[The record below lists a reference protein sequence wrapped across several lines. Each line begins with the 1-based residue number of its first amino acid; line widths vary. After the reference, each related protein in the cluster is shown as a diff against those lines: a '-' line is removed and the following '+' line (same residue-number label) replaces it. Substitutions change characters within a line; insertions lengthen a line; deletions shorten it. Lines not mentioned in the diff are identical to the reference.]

1 MREKLEQRLAEVE
14 RRIDWLEMAD
24 RMRPAERAE
33 WYALNYE
40 KAQLT
45 IKLAQL

>member
-1 MREKLEQRLAEVE
+1 MKEKLEKRLAEVE
-14 RRIDWLEMAD
+14 KKIDWLEMAD

-33 WYALNYE
+33 WYALTHE
-40 KAQLT
+40 RTQLT

>member
-1 MREKLEQRLAEVE
+1 MKEKLEQRLAEVE
-14 RRIDWLEMAD
+14 RKIDWLEMAD

-33 WYALNYE
+33 WYALTHE
-40 KAQLT
+40 RAQLT